1 MVDPGRGVSTFPPK
15 EVSRPNPPRPNG
27 VCVWVCVLRVRVR
40 VRVSHIIVGF
50 WPIFKKGHSK
60 QEFFLLTELDKTRA
74 SPSPNTRQFRKSP
87 NIGAGHTVANS
98 KNRHS
103 SLTFFFTSAVDA
115 TMLISY
121 LVPGIGF
128 HGNSGRVPA
137 DSAVM
142 QQ

>member
-103 SLTFFFTSAVDA
+103 SLTFFFSRRRLTPRCLFH
-115 TMLISY
+115 TWY
-121 LVPGIGF
+121 LVLAFMATRAGSLLI
-128 HGNSGRVPA
+128 A
-137 DSAVM
+137 
-142 QQ
+142 Q